1 MWHLLNFWKCIYQ
14 KFLNKSQ
21 VENVTSAQILKL
33 RIPKFC
39 RRIPS
44 LKCDTC
50 LYASRGQFCCQCPIS
65 NLQTI
70 EKYNVGSAI
79 CSRSSVTGRFQT
91 WNYKK
96 ELNNTDSHQSSIV
109 EVFARQYGIQSD
121 TSSIKDPM
129 RLLLLKYSNLG
140 ENKSPHRGLV
150 KAIYWKLG
158 NENASNAHS
167 HPWRV
172 VIDQIFEK
180 RNDIVK
186 YQTLPFWNRVDVAMW
201 WHLIRD
207 LAVWREIAD
216 WWHRHGK

>member
-1 MWHLLNFWKCIYQ
+1 MWHLLVCFKRTILLPVSNIKYPDNW
-14 KFLNKSQ
+14 
-21 VENVTSAQILKL
+21 NVQHANS
-33 RIPKFC
+33 
-39 RRIPS
+39 
-44 LKCDTC
+44 
-50 LYASRGQFCCQCPIS
+50 
-65 NLQTI
+65 
-70 EKYNVGSAI
+70 
-79 CSRSSVTGRFQT
+79 SRSSVETTRRSTTIQIPI
-91 WNYKK
+91 KVVV
-96 ELNNTDSHQSSIV
+96 V

-167 HPWRV
+167 QFLRV
-172 VIDQIFEK
+172 VNDRISEK
-180 RNDIVK
+180 RNDLVK

-207 LAVWREIAD
+207 LADLRKIVD

>member
-1 MWHLLNFWKCIYQ
+1 MLQKDNFAASVQYLISRQLKSTTWDLRVVLPLHLQADFKLETTRRNTTI
-14 KFLNKSQ
+14 
-21 VENVTSAQILKL
+21 QI
-33 RIPKFC
+33 
-39 RRIPS
+39 
-44 LKCDTC
+44 
-50 LYASRGQFCCQCPIS
+50 PIA
-65 NLQTI
+65 
-70 EKYNVGSAI
+70 V
-79 CSRSSVTGRFQT
+79 VV
-91 WNYKK
+91 
-96 ELNNTDSHQSSIV
+96 V

-158 NENASNAHS
+158 NKNASNAHS
-167 HPWRV
+167 HSWWV
-172 VIDQIFEK
+172 VIDQKKKSNIWKK
-180 RNDIVK
+180 RNDLVK
-186 YQTLPFWNRVDVAMW
+186 YQTLPYWNQVVVAMW

>member
-1 MWHLLNFWKCIYQ
+1 MTF
-14 KFLNKSQ
+14 
-21 VENVTSAQILKL
+21 AQILKL

-39 RRIPS
+39 KRITS

-50 LYASRGQFCCQCPIS
+50 LYASRARFCCQCPIS

-79 CSRSSVTGRFQT
+79 CSRSSITGRFQT

-167 HPWRV
+167 HSWRV
-172 VIDQIFEK
+172 LIDQISEK
-180 RNDIVK
+180 RNDLVK

-201 WHLIRD
+201 WYLIRD
-207 LAVWREIAD
+207 LAVWRESAD
-216 WWHRHGK
+216 WWHRHRK